1 MYFYYNHP
9 LCDFSSKKVEF
20 SILTYFSSKK
30 KKNETN
36 KVMSFIIHLVAFF
49 CYVKKY
55 LNTQHTIFLNN
66 KNNKKEAKLLFFS
79 HTQTRTLH
87 SNENFEYVTMYSFTC
102 CTQCLFSKIKTNDQ
116 SVPLRLAKLRETM
129 MSAKTVN
136 CVDLNVLDS
145 NKNDQK

>member
-1 MYFYYNHP
+1 
-9 LCDFSSKKVEF
+9 
-20 SILTYFSSKK
+20 
-30 KKNETN
+30 
-36 KVMSFIIHLVAFF
+36 MSFIIHLVAFF

-55 LNTQHTIFLNN
+55 LNTQHTIFLSN
-66 KNNKKEAKLLFFS
+66 KNNKKEAKLLLFS

-87 SNENFEYVTMYSFTC
+87 SNENFEYVTMYYFTC
-102 CTQCLFSKIKTNDQ
+102 SAQRLFSKIKTNDQ
-116 SVPLRLAKLRETM
+116 SVPSHLAKLRETM

>member
-1 MYFYYNHP
+1 
-9 LCDFSSKKVEF
+9 
-20 SILTYFSSKK
+20 
-30 KKNETN
+30 
-36 KVMSFIIHLVAFF
+36 MSFIIHLVAFF

-55 LNTQHTIFLNN
+55 LNTQHTIFLSN
-66 KNNKKEAKLLFFS
+66 KNNKKEAKLLLFS

-87 SNENFEYVTMYSFTC
+87 SNENFEYVTMYYFTC
-102 CTQCLFSKIKTNDQ
+102 SARLFSKIKTNDQ
-116 SVPLRLAKLRETM
+116 SVPLRLAKLREI

>member
-20 SILTYFSSKK
+20 SILTYFSSKKK

-87 SNENFEYVTMYSFTC
+87 SNENFEYVNVLFYMLHTMFVFKNKNKWSVSPVT
-102 CTQCLFSKIKTNDQ
+102 FSKIERNNDV
-116 SVPLRLAKLRETM
+116 SKNCKLCGF
-129 MSAKTVN
+129 K
-136 CVDLNVLDS
+136 CIGF
-145 NKNDQK
+145 K